1 MTSEERPEERIVA
14 CLRSFPEVE
23 RIYLFGSRARGDAA
37 PRADLDIAV
46 TCPTASTE
54 QWLRIWDRVEQADTL
69 LFVDLVRLEEAP
81 ADLRARILS
90 EGKIIYER
98 S

>member
-1 MTSEERPEERIVA
+1 MTPEERIVA
-14 CLRSFPEVE
+14 CLRSIPEVE

-46 TCPTASTE
+46 TCPTASRE
-54 QWLRIWDRVEQADTL
+54 QWLRIWDQVERADTL
-69 LFVDLVRLEEAP
+69 LFVDLVRLEAAS

>member
-1 MTSEERPEERIVA
+1 MTPEERIVA
-14 CLRSFPEVE
+14 CLRSIPEVE

-46 TCPTASTE
+46 TCPTASRE
-54 QWLRIWDRVEQADTL
+54 QWLRIWDQVERADTL
-69 LFVDLVRLEEAP
+69 LFVDLVRLEEAS

>member
-1 MTSEERPEERIVA
+1 MTPEERIVA
-14 CLRSFPEVE
+14 CLRSISEVE

-46 TCPTASTE
+46 TCPTASRE
-54 QWLRIWDRVEQADTL
+54 QWLRIWDQVERADTL
-69 LFVDLVRLEEAP
+69 LFVDLVRLEAAS

>member
-1 MTSEERPEERIVA
+1 MTPEERIVA
-14 CLRSFPEVE
+14 CLKSIPEVE
-23 RIYLFGSRARGDAA
+23 RIHLFGSRARGDAA

-46 TCPTASTE
+46 TCPTASRK
-54 QWLRIWDRVEQADTL
+54 QWLRIWDLVEHADTL
-69 LFVDLVRLEEAP
+69 LFVDLVRLEAASAE
-81 ADLRARILS
+81 LKARILR